1 MQASDQTWFCN
12 LDGTCELAEG
22 PVAVL
27 YYSLSAGNEPG
38 IGQNCILLEVSVV

>member
-27 YYSLSAGNEPG
+27 YYSDLVLGMNQELVKIAFY
-38 IGQNCILLEVSVV
+38 V